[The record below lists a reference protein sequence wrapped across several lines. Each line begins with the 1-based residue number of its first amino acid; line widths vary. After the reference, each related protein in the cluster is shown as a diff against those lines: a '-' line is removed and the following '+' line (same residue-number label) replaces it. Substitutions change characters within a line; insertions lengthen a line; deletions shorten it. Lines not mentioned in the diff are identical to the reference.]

1 MQQTRP
7 ISQDL
12 PQTAR
17 PGWVRTRP
25 LLVAGLL
32 TLALAAPMGLAQSY
46 SIDWWTIDGGGG
58 TSSGGTFSLSGSIGQ
73 PDAGTTMTGGQ
84 FSVTG
89 GFWALPVA
97 VPATGAPTLTIVP
110 AGPGQAAISWAPNT
124 PGFVLQI
131 SPTLHP
137 LVWANAP
144 SVATNPVVVPAS
156 LPTTFYRLIKP

>member
-1 MQQTRP
+1 MKQTRL
-7 ISQDL
+7 IRQDR

-17 PGWVRTRP
+17 PASVRARP
-25 LLVAGLL
+25 HLLACLL
-32 TLALAAPMGLAQSY
+32 TLAMATAMALGQSY

-58 TSSGGTFSLSGSIGQ
+58 TSSGGAFSLSGSIGQ
-73 PDAGTTMTGGQ
+73 PDAGTTLTGGQ

-89 GFWALPVA
+89 GFWALPVT
-97 VPATGAPTLTIVP
+97 VPTAGAPMLTIVP
-110 AGPGQAAISWAPNT
+110 VGPGQAAISWAPKT
-124 PGFVLQI
+124 PEFVLQV

-144 SVATNPVVVPAS
+144 SGATNPVVVPAT